1 MKKIFALLL
10 VALMLL
16 PCIVSCGGG
25 SVTLYDDEDKTLPI
39 GSINSRD
46 EYTKDEADRAKTYDG
61 KTIDIL
67 ATIWNEGEPGAP
79 WAQAELT
86 LPFVNTGND
95 ADLDLKFG
103 RIINTS
109 LIERENLIKEVY
121 GVTLNWIDAKG
132 NGISNILTTN
142 QANPAGQKFHL
153 AMPRMYEAQTLVGNG
168 ILFNLANSP
177 NIDLSKP
184 YFNQV
189 ARESYSVC
197 GKTYYVA
204 GDFSFLDESTA
215 NLIFFNVD
223 MAKEIKSFPNVYNM
237 VIAGEWTL
245 EEMEN
250 VARIIGGQNV
260 DGTEG
265 LGNKDKFGFGTTNL
279 AKYYQTSG
287 IQQVSVNEATGKYEI
302 SLNDGRVSTLVPKL
316 IEYKNAEWART
327 SWDAPD
333 GEPSG
338 YTAMQTAFGEKR
350 LLFYNEVVQKFDYF
364 GEDNENNI
372 KAGAVPM
379 PKLNADQENYYTPTT
394 YQACL
399 LCVPTTTP
407 SKNMSTYFLDV
418 LSWTG
423 QEYVMGYTLNDEGMM
438 ELNGKGYYQNIAS
451 KVVDYKKDGDT
462 MNMVMNYI
470 LANLCYDVG
479 YMHSWNGLLT
489 NVQNASFSTEN
500 NTFQHDFETYR
511 DAANDTL
518 KQWNDNWAKN
528 DY

>member
-25 SVTLYDDEDKTLPI
+25 SVVLHDDEDKTLPI

-46 EYTKDEADRAKTYDG
+46 EYVKEDADRAKVYDG
-61 KTIDIL
+61 KTLDIL
-67 ATIWNEGEPGAP
+67 ATVWNEGDPGAP
-79 WAQAELT
+79 WSQAELT
-86 LPFVNTGND
+86 LEKLNPDNEESMASG
-95 ADLDLKFG
+95 FG
-103 RIINTS
+103 REINTS
-109 LIERENLIKEVY
+109 LLKREQLIKDVY
-121 GVTLNWIDAKG
+121 GVTLNWINSKG

-142 QANPAGQKFHL
+142 QANPAGEKYHI

-177 NIDLSKP
+177 NIDLDKS

-189 ARESYSVC
+189 AREAYSVS
-197 GKTYYVA
+197 GKTYFVA

-223 MAKEIKSFPNVYNM
+223 MAKTIASFPNVYSM
-237 VIAGEWTL
+237 VARGEWTL
-245 EEMEN
+245 EQMEN
-250 VARIIGGQNV
+250 VARIIGGQNI
-260 DGTEG
+260 DGKENFQDT
-265 LGNKDKFGFGTTNL
+265 DKFGFGTTNL
-279 AKYYQTSG
+279 SKFYQTSG

-302 SLNDGRVSTLVPKL
+302 SLNDEKVSTLVPKL

-327 SWDAPD
+327 GWTGDY
-333 GEPSG
+333 G
-338 YTAMQTAFGEKR
+338 AMQKAFGENR

-364 GEDNENNI
+364 GEDNDNNI
-372 KAGAVPM
+372 KAGALPM
-379 PKLNADQENYYTPTT
+379 PKLNADQETYYTPTT
-394 YQACL
+394 YQAVL
-399 LCVPTTTP
+399 MCVPTTTP

-423 QEYVMGYTLNDEGMM
+423 QEYVMGYTVNEDGEKV
-438 ELNGKGYYQNIAS
+438 LNGEGYYQNIS
-451 KVVDYKKDGDT
+451 TKVVDYKKAGDT
-462 MNMVMNYI
+462 MDMVMNYI
-470 LANLCYDVG
+470 LANICYDVG

-489 NVQNASFSTEN
+489 NVQHASYSTEN

-511 DAANDTL
+511 DAAIDTL
-518 KQWNDNWAKN
+518 KTWNENWAKN